1 MEAPKADRSENSYF
15 DSQPKKQQFLWK
27 DLLYILFSFLLFL
40 FSIDLMGASILQFGE
55 QTVRELLIAAEN
67 PFVSLFIGLLVT
79 AVIQSSSTTTAMI
92 IAFVATGSMPLTTA
106 VPMVMGANIGTTI
119 TPTIISLSFI
129 SRRNE
134 FRKALATGAVHNLF
148 NIFVVVLLF
157 PLELQYGLLSGGAEY
172 ITSLLFSGEQ
182 NVSTGAW
189 GPGYIFK
196 PLIQYI
202 VTNNEYLFVPLILSA
217 LLMFGSIKLLSRLI
231 SRQLIA
237 ESRSRL
243 ENVAFSTTFRSFGF
257 GALLTAGIQSSSVT
271 TSLMV
276 PLVASRKV
284 SLKKAWPF
292 IMGANIGTT
301 ITAFIAALLKTEV
314 ALSLAIVHLIFN
326 LVGVLLFL
334 PVKRMRNLPLRL
346 ANMLGTY
353 TFNHRLVG
361 LAYILIIFFL
371 VPFILISIS
380 RW

>member
-1 MEAPKADRSENSYF
+1 MSRPVGSTAGDAVTN
-15 DSQPKKQQFLWK
+15 QK
-27 DLLYILFSFLLFL
+27 DGRQWHWLKDGFYILLAFLLFL

-55 QTVRELLIAAEN
+55 QTVNQMLIAAEN

-129 SRRNE
+129 ARRNQ

-148 NIFVVVLLF
+148 NIFVVLLLF
-157 PLELQYGLLSGGAEY
+157 PLELQYGLLSGTAES
-172 ITSLLFSGEQ
+172 IASLLFSEDGAK
-182 NVSTGAW
+182 VSGSTGA
-189 GPGYIFK
+189 GFLFK
-196 PLIQYI
+196 PIVQYI
-202 VTNNEYLFVPLILSA
+202 IGNIDFLLIPLILSA
-217 LLMFGSIKLLSRLI
+217 VLMFTSIKLLSRLI

-237 ESRSRL
+237 ESRNRL
-243 ENVAFSTTFRSFGF
+243 ENVAFSTTFRSFGL
-257 GALLTAGIQSSSVT
+257 GVLLTAGVQSSSVT

-276 PLVASRKV
+276 PLVASSRV

-301 ITAFIAALLKTEV
+301 ITAFIAALFKTEA
-314 ALSLAIVHLIFN
+314 ALSLAIVHLVFN

-334 PVKRMRNLPLRL
+334 PIKNLRNLPVKL

-353 TFNHRLVG
+353 TFSHRLVG
-361 LAYILIIFFL
+361 LAYIVLIFFL
-371 VPFILISIS
+371 LPLLLIYIS
-380 RW
+380 R